1 MRSRNDF
8 VILSSLALL
17 LVMFGAV
24 AYVAGHKPVA
34 TAAAA
39 GPIIVTCDSVEPV
52 AAKDPRDPYLRYV
65 IPADVDGVAPC
76 VLGDKFG
83 PDAKPV
89 EIRFI
94 D

>member
-8 VILSSLALL
+8 VILSSLVLL
-17 LVMFGAV
+17 LVMFGAL

-34 TAAAA
+34 AAAPT
-39 GPIIVTCDSVEPV
+39 GPIIVTCDSVEPTP
-52 AAKDPRDPYLRYV
+52 ATDPRDPYLRYV
-65 IPADVDGVAPC
+65 IPADKLAPAC
-76 VLGDKFG
+76 VLGESFG
-83 PDAKPV
+83 PGAKAV